1 MGCVFE
7 HGAEPGVL
15 SNLSMVAMHT
25 VLTMY
30 GTEPKE
36 VWPAEPGRPLT
47 TQRLLHLQHLEPPDE
62 DTDEPAGDNPGS
74 RVFILGNGGHWICVR
89 AVNGDEDFQE
99 DRPDWV
105 LHDNLERTSK
115 MLSSA
120 ELDSLMRTKAYRFA
134 LWLRHGYRCAAL
146 PSRAAHSHSIS
157 EGRRLRAH
165 LQ

>member
-1 MGCVFE
+1 MGIGQDSAKESAVWAAVDKAVEAINAAQNRYMGCVFE

-74 RVFILGNGGHWICVR
+74 RVFILGNGSHWICVR

-105 LHDNLERTSK
+105 LHDNLERTSNVPSFQRHPK
-115 MLSSA
+115 RCDMNA
-120 ELDSLMRTKAYRFA
+120 
-134 LWLRHGYRCAAL
+134 WLHG
-146 PSRAAHSHSIS
+146 
-157 EGRRLRAH
+157 
-165 LQ
+165 